1 MTHIFRNSLSGDVL
15 ASYQGSHT
23 ETIEAMA
30 EAAGVNLAFYDIVEC
45 GEDETSLVRKNPL
58 SLLENKH
65 PLSTNRSPN
74 RPVDCP
80 PALYPPPGWRRF
92 YKEFTAFVK
101 LTALHKFLPHTQSV
115 ENDASIKACAAV
127 LQWQAF
133 EIRMDYIEDELI
145 KGIKFERF
153 ELDDNGHPNEPIKCR
168 SYAGCLLSVCHSLC
182 ISEEE
187 GLSFIGAV
195 VKVAEDF
202 GIVDAIKVMVDN
214 DGIYTY
220 FA

>member
-1 MTHIFRNSLSGDVL
+1 MTHIFLNALSGDVL
-15 ASYQGSHT
+15 GSYQGSLT
-23 ETIEAMA
+23 EAIEAMA
-30 EAAGVNLAFYDIVEC
+30 ETAGVNIALYDIVER
-45 GEDETSLVRKNPL
+45 GDDETSLVRKNL
-58 SLLENKH
+58 WSLLENKH
-65 PLSTNRSPN
+65 PLSASRSPN

-80 PALYPPPGWRRF
+80 LARYPAPGWRRF

-115 ENDASIKACAAV
+115 ESDASIKACAAV

-133 EIRMDYIEDELI
+133 EIRMDFIEDELI

-153 ELDDNGHPNEPIKCR
+153 ELDEDGHPNEPFR
-168 SYAGCLLSVCHSLC
+168 GRRFAGCLLSVCHSLR

-187 GLSFIGAV
+187 GLSFIGAA

-202 GIVDAIKVMVDN
+202 GIVDAIRDTVDK